1 MLIQR
6 RKRYEALDC
15 PVYGVFA
22 VVDGS
27 AGHGGGAAVVNF
39 LARDGVVCMNAM
51 LTPLDGLSGCQSATD
66 VSLWLARRT
75 VPAVCTE
82 VNVE

>member
-1 MLIQR
+1 M
-6 RKRYEALDC
+6 KRWICVVTALLLM
-15 PVYGVFA
+15 A
-22 VVDGS
+22 
-27 AGHGGGAAVVNF
+27 
-39 LARDGVVCMNAM
+39 
-51 LTPLDGLSGCQSATD
+51 PLLSD